1 MIDVNDLR
9 KGVTFELDNSLYKV
23 LEYSHNKPGRGN
35 ATIRIKARDL
45 RTGTTLEKTFQ
56 SGDRVQDVRLDL
68 IQYNEDLSL
77 GAVEG
82 ALRSSVVQQ
91 ALFSSAQAQAISLEA
106 VSFAQAITIERK
118 HSVWEARYRNTDPYI
133 AQTVTNLWMQLGYD
147 LMQSMQASGNMADFV
162 ILDPPNYAPLPS
174 EPVAYHLNT
183 LLLAGSMAG
192 LILGVLLAI
201 PLSHQ
206 KPQPLGSQHG

>member
-1 MIDVNDLR
+1 MDEFTPLDDFLR
-9 KGVTFELDNSLYKV
+9 LFRRWWLIILCMLVGSLAAWVFHRATPPLY
-23 LEYSHNKPGRGN
+23 EAS
-35 ATIRIKARDL
+35 ATIMATIDL
-45 RTGTTLEKTFQ
+45 DKFPF
-56 SGDRVQDVRLDL
+56 QDVRLDL

-82 ALRSSVVQQ
+82 ALRSSLVQQ
-91 ALFSSAQAQAISLEA
+91 ALFSSAEAQAISLEA
-106 VSFAQAITIERK
+106 VSFSQAITIERK

-201 PLSHQ
+201 PLSHK